1 MAYNVPLDIYNRAL
15 QNCGRKRIWNTD
27 EPSDAK
33 EINACYDSLR
43 LDELERN
50 LWTFATKRVI
60 LRPIGFDTVL
70 WTPPAW
76 SSGSNY
82 SPGAVVNYTPASG
95 PYKGQNLYWCL
106 TATKTGSTTTPD
118 TDPDWH
124 VYTGPVAVD
133 LYDTGVTTNSSTL
146 YQAGEVVLV
155 PAAYSALTTYAANNV
170 VSSGTTWYVSL
181 TGSNTGNAVT
191 DTTHW
196 APWVDT
202 GRNQKSFGVT
212 ASGSPI
218 PLTYPGTPTIYVSLY
233 NMNAD
238 NPVSATGNWLSLGGA
253 IEPLLL
259 TWPVGAGPAHDITTK
274 QAYRLPYA
282 FMRQA
287 PTDPRGG
294 AHAWLGAA
302 SGSMP
307 EDYVIEHGY
316 LVSATV
322 GPLMLRFVAS
332 VIDVSDFHPM
342 FAEGL
347 AARIASEVAAGL
359 VEDKR
364 LTAIMAKTARDY
376 ASKISQARAV
386 NAIEV
391 GPVTPV
397 ENRYVTVR
405 Y

>member
-1 MAYNVPLDIYNRAL
+1 MAYNTPLDIYNRAL
-15 QNCGRKRIWNTD
+15 QNCGRKRVWNTD

-50 LWTFATKRVI
+50 LWTFATKRVV
-60 LRPIGFDTVL
+60 LRPIGYDTVL
-70 WTPPAW
+70 WTPPTW

-82 SPGAVVNYTPASG
+82 SPGAVVSYTPAGG
-95 PYKGQNLYWCL
+95 PYNGQVLFWYL
-106 TATKTGSTTTPD
+106 TAAKTGSTTTPD
-118 TDPDWH
+118 LDTDWH
-124 VYTGPVAVD
+124 IYTGPVAID
-133 LYDTGVTTNSSTL
+133 LYDTGITTNSSQS

-155 PAAYSALTTYAANNV
+155 PAAYSAGTTYAENDV
-170 VSSGTTWYVSL
+170 VSSSTTWYVSL
-181 TGSNTGNAVT
+181 TNSNLGNAVT

-196 APWVDT
+196 APWT
-202 GRNQKSFGVT
+202 SQGRGNSTFGVT
-212 ASGSPI
+212 ATKSPV
-218 PLTYPGTPTIYVSLY
+218 PLTYPGTPAFYVSLY
-233 NMNAD
+233 NKNAD
-238 NPVSATGNWLSLGGA
+238 NPVSATGNWLSLGGTF
-253 IEPLLL
+253 EPLLL
-259 TWPVGAGPAHDITTK
+259 TWPVGAGPRQDITTK

-294 AHAWLGAA
+294 AHSWLGAA
-302 SGSMP
+302 SGSQP
-307 EDYVIEHGY
+307 EDYVVEHGY
-316 LVSATV
+316 LTTATF

-342 FAEGL
+342 FAEAL
-347 AARIASEVAAGL
+347 AARIANEVGPGL
-359 VEDKR
+359 IEDKR
-364 LTAIMAKTARDY
+364 LQVMMAKIAREY

-386 NAIEV
+386 NTIEV
-391 GPVTPV
+391 GPVTPT